1 MKKAA
6 ILVLTL
12 ALGTLTLAL
21 ARPTESAQ
29 DTSATESATAASTTL
44 AAAEF
49 RAEPEPAVA
58 GSGGEPGRGSL
69 QPNPLN
75 NVYFGEQH
83 LHTQNSPDAFAMGTR
98 NTTDDAY
105 RFCKGEAIKKNTTG
119 EMVQKRTPYDWCA
132 VTDHAEYLGFMPLLL
147 EKDNPLKDTE
157 IGKLIATGDPKKGA
171 AAFQLI
177 ISSAGASKA
186 IPYMVDPK
194 IMSSVWEKQ
203 KEVANQ
209 HYEPGVFTTL
219 IAFEWTSIPYFQ
231 NLHHNVFFR
240 DDAGPDVIFSAF
252 NSVKREDLWT
262 YQEVQR
268 ALGHENFSIPHNANV
283 SNSLMYAPTT
293 SYGTLIDRQWAERS
307 NLNTVATE
315 IIQTK
320 GASETHPAL
329 SPNDEFAGFETS
341 YKHLLGSGGVVSKID
356 HGYVRR
362 ALIDG
367 VGFQEMIGAN
377 PFKYGIVSGADAHT
391 AFSDNE
397 EFNYT
402 GVHGNTDDT
411 PEIRLTSGTTVAGEA
426 PKDFG
431 TPGATGV
438 WAPENTREAIFD
450 AIKRKETFGT
460 SGPLI
465 RLRFFGSWDY
475 PDDLTSDP
483 EFVKQAYD
491 FGVPMGQDLPSK
503 PASAKAPTFAV
514 WALKDPE
521 SGNLDRVQIIKGYYQ
536 DGYAREKVYD
546 VVWSDGRT
554 PDPKTGVLP
563 PVGNTVDIPNASY
576 TNSIGDTQLAA
587 MWTDPDFDPSQH
599 AVYYVRVI
607 EIPTPRWS
615 TYDAK
620 TLGIEPLKDVP
631 TTIQERAWSSPI
643 WYTPDPSLAKRLDF
657 YPGLQQ
663 TLP

>member
-6 ILVLTL
+6 ILVLML

-21 ARPTESAQ
+21 ARPTDSAQ
-29 DTSATESATAASTTL
+29 DTSATESVEAAPATS
-44 AAAEF
+44 AAAEIGS
-49 RAEPEPAVA
+49 ESEPAVVR
-58 GSGGEPGRGSL
+58 SDGGTPRAARE
-69 QPNPLN
+69 PNPLN

-83 LHTQNSPDAFAMGTR
+83 LHTMNSPDAFAFGTR
-98 NTTDDAY
+98 NTPDEAY
-105 RFCKGEAIKKNTTG
+105 RFCKGEAIKKSTTG

-132 VTDHAEYLGFMPLLL
+132 VTDHAEYLGMMPLLGK
-147 EKDNPLKDTE
+147 KDSPLKDTP
-157 IGKLIATGDPKKGA
+157 IGKLIATGDPKDA
-171 AAFQLI
+171 EAAFQQI
-177 ISSAGASKA
+177 INSVSETVW
-186 IPYMVDPK
+186 IPYLLDPQ
-194 IMSSVWEKQ
+194 IMASVWNTQ
-203 KEVANQ
+203 KDIANQ

-219 IAFEWTSIPYFQ
+219 IAFEWTSQPMFQ

-240 DDAGPDVIFSAF
+240 DSIGPDVTFSSL
-252 NSVKREDLWT
+252 NSVRREDLWT

-341 YKHLLGSGGVVSKID
+341 YKHLLGSGGVVGKID
-356 HGYVRR
+356 HSYVRR

-367 VGFQEMIGAN
+367 IGFQEMMGAN

-402 GVHGNTDDT
+402 GVHGNNDAT
-411 PEIRLTSGTTVAGEA
+411 PEVRLTSTGQVAGEA
-426 PKDFG
+426 PKEFG

-465 RLRFFGSWDY
+465 RLRFFGSWNY

-491 FGVPMGQDLPSK
+491 FGVPMGQDLPAK

-521 SGNLDRVQIIKGYYQ
+521 SGNLDRVQIIKGYYEN
-536 DGYAREKVYD
+536 GYAREKVYD

-554 PDPKTGVLP
+554 PDPKTGKLP
-563 PVGNTVDIPNASY
+563 HVGNTVDIPNATY
-576 TNSIGDTQLAA
+576 TNSIGDSQLAA

-607 EIPTPRWS
+607 EIPTPRWT

-643 WYTPDPSLAKRLDF
+643 WYTPDPSLAKRQDF

-663 TLP
+663 MLP